1 MQNQLIDKIKVD
13 VEKFRKVS
21 KRDFD
26 CPAISFKV
34 NDLFFSI
41 RDSLIKRVI
50 PREDFREMLGAYKLV
65 TQDSSFSGKALYNNF
80 KNFKD
85 AFLQKKKEAVA
96 ENKKLLVVM
105 GETHDHQDSMFFEF
119 IISTFLKLN
128 GFNSALIEDNADNI
142 KKTVSKDSDLIN
154 GFSTIFCNNVLDM
167 KLIPIDPLHDP
178 DAENLLNIPRCNA
191 INSEIAQNSQ
201 QDQMAIVG
209 ASHLEHII
217 NSKEISDQFIV
228 LPINIS
234 IQESNLPLEL
244 VKSHRNNRNGGAED
258 HEGILALSFNN
269 SIESFSLNK
278 LLDIYVEVL
287 PMIIGDEDLP
297 DGLNYHSDFSNNYG
311 QCKEFDNIPLVMSMV
326 KSLYGDLIDDS
337 MNDL

>member
-1 MQNQLIDKIKVD
+1 MSNQLIDKIKVA
-13 VEKFRKVS
+13 VEEFRKVS

-50 PREDFREMLGAYKLV
+50 LREELREILGVYKLV
-65 TQDSSFSGKALYNNF
+65 TQDSGFSAKALYNNF
-80 KNFKD
+80 KSFKD
-85 AFLQKKKEAVA
+85 EFLQKRKESIA

-119 IISTFLKLN
+119 IISTFLKFN
-128 GFNSALIEDNADNI
+128 GFNSALIEDNADGI
-142 KKTVSKDSDLIN
+142 KRVVSKDSDSIN
-154 GFSTIFCNNVLDM
+154 GFSIIFCKNVLDM

-191 INSEIAQNSQ
+191 INSEIAQNSE

-217 NSKEISDQFIV
+217 NSKEISDKFII
-228 LPINIS
+228 LPIS
-234 IQESNLPLEL
+234 VSVQESNLPAEL
-244 VKSHRNNRNGGAED
+244 VKSNRNEGTKD
-258 HEGILALSFNN
+258 HEGILTLSFSN

-287 PMIIGDEDLP
+287 PMIIGDEELP

-311 QCKEFDNIPLVMSMV
+311 QCKEFDNIPVVIAMFEAV
-326 KSLYGDLIDDS
+326 YGGLIDDS